1 MKMPL
6 SLPEICIGNHKS
18 VAQSCTGLPLALHR
32 SNCTVKMCTCVSF
45 LCECVCDGRN
55 NTLMGRKR
63 FHLVSIVILT
73 VTVTKCLVNFTA
85 RNQKINDPQQVAKV
99 LNGHLMNALSC

>member
-1 MKMPL
+1 
-6 SLPEICIGNHKS
+6 
-18 VAQSCTGLPLALHR
+18 
-32 SNCTVKMCTCVSF
+32 
-45 LCECVCDGRN
+45 
-55 NTLMGRKR
+55 MGRKR